1 MTNDSIPNALRTLI
15 AVPVYQ
21 IFTAVG
27 IYYIFQ
33 KVEDKQLKIIG
44 TSLTL
49 LLLLINFV
57 IYLNNY
63 YVKYPIKYSKDW
75 QYGNKQAV
83 EYIEKHIDEYSL
95 IVFSRTYGEPHI
107 FTLFNLKYDPS
118 RFQNSKNL
126 ERFETYDWVRVL
138 RFDRFYFP
146 DLGDEGTRYEDI
158 IKANRGK
165 KILFIGK
172 HGDFPQD
179 AKILEKINFLNGE
192 EAFEITDNL

>member
-1 MTNDSIPNALRTLI
+1 
-15 AVPVYQ
+15 
-21 IFTAVG
+21 
-27 IYYIFQ
+27 
-33 KVEDKQLKIIG
+33 
-44 TSLTL
+44 
-49 LLLLINFV
+49 
-57 IYLNNY
+57 
-63 YVKYPIKYSKDW
+63 
-75 QYGNKQAV
+75 
-83 EYIEKHIDEYSL
+83 
-95 IVFSRTYGEPHI
+95 
-107 FTLFNLKYDPS
+107 
-118 RFQNSKNL
+118 L

-146 DLGDEGTRYEDI
+146 DLGDDGTGYEDI